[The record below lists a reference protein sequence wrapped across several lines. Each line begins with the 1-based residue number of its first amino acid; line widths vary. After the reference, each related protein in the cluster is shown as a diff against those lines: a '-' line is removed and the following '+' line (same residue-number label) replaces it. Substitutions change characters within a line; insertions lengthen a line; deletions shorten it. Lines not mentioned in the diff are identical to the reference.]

1 MPRLLCGLET
11 NDFHLPQRQWKSL
24 GKMRKS
30 WGVDRVSTST
40 TTHTRNLSLHRF
52 TWHYVIVVATAA
64 AVCFYD
70 VNYVYECLNK
80 KSYKAVSIPVVLA
93 YEWVAFGGW
102 RGVHILACS
111 LSLSEFI
118 TMSKIYLSSQMHVKC
133 ISRKLSHSLLH
144 PSPLFTSCP
153 DVKGRTNW

>member
-1 MPRLLCGLET
+1 MIFTYHSDSGKAWGKCGKVGGLTGCPHPQPPTHGISLCT
-11 NDFHLPQRQWKSL
+11 D
-24 GKMRKS
+24 
-30 WGVDRVSTST
+30 
-40 TTHTRNLSLHRF
+40 LHDIMSF
-52 TWHYVIVVATAA
+52 FVATAA

-93 YEWVAFGGW
+93 YEWVAFGWW